1 MFCWGRSTSVLVR
14 QGRTLLDSF
23 PQAKQRALHD
33 AVLAVRVMD
42 SALADTLTR
51 FRISDVNRI
60 VRESDMS
67 NLGSVLNRV
76 LDRQHAAPLHPKLE
90 RIRKRAN
97 AKNLTAA
104 RVPSLK
110 RGTLAAVC

>member
-1 MFCWGRSTSVLVR
+1 M
-14 QGRTLLDSF
+14 
-23 PQAKQRALHD
+23 HD

-90 RIRKRAN
+90 RTRKRAN